1 MASFRRA
8 VQLNPDAASWSAGSS
23 LSDED
28 TKLIDRFHRQ
38 FPDGPTRL
46 VQLDDVAKDLGIKAV
61 YLKDE
66 STRFGLP
73 SFKILG
79 ASWGTFRAITQK
91 LHMPLDADLSLVKDA
106 LAPNPIPLFAAS
118 EGNHGRAVARMG
130 SLLGVPA
137 EIHVPS
143 DMPTETRKRL
153 EEEGAKVVVN
163 ISGYDEAMD
172 TAREACAASNGLLV
186 QDYSFDDYKEIP
198 QVCLPFTALCSLLC
212 LTLCPSGLLKGT

>member
-8 VQLNPDAASWSAGSS
+8 VQLNPGAASWSADSS
-23 LSDED
+23 LSVDD
-28 TKLIDRFHRQ
+28 TRLIDRFHGQ

-46 VQLDDVAKDLGIKAV
+46 VSLDDVAKDIGIKAV
-61 YLKDE
+61 HLKDE

-79 ASWGTFRAITQK
+79 ASWGTFRAVTQK
-91 LHMPLDADLSLVKDA
+91 LNLPLDADLAIVKDA
-106 LAPNPIPLFAAS
+106 LAPTCIALYAAS

-130 SLLGVPA
+130 SLLSVPA

-143 DMPTETRKRL
+143 DMPLETIKRL
-153 EEEGAKVVVN
+153 EEEGARVAVN
-163 ISGYDEAMD
+163 SGTYDDAMD
-172 TAREACAASNGLLV
+172 TAREAAAETGGLLV

-198 QVCLPFTALCSLLC
+198 QVGFHALYFKHNSNI
-212 LTLCPSGLLKGT
+212 PSY

>member
-1 MASFRRA
+1 MALFRRA
-8 VQLNPDAASWSAGSS
+8 VQLNPGAASWSADCS
-23 LSDED
+23 LSADD
-28 TKLIDRFHRQ
+28 TRLIDRFHGQ

-46 VQLDDVAKDLGIKAV
+46 VSLDDVAKDIGVKAV

-91 LHMPLDADLSLVKDA
+91 LNLPLDADLAVVKGA
-106 LAPNPIPLFAAS
+106 LAPRPIPLYAAS

-130 SLLGVPA
+130 SLLSVPA

-143 DMPTETRKRL
+143 DMPLETIKRL

-163 ISGYDEAMD
+163 AGNYDDAMD
-172 TAREACAASNGLLV
+172 TAREAAATTGGLLV
-186 QDYSFDDYKEIP
+186 QDYSFDDYREIP
-198 QVCLPFTALCSLLC
+198 QVSLHVMYFKRNSNL
-212 LTLCPSGLLKGT
+212 PSG